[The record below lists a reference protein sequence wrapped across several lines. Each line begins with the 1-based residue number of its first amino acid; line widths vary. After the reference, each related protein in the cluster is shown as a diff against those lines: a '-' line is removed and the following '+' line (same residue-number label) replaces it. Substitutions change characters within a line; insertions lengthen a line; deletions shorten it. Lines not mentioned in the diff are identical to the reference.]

1 MDKILGWLKK
11 VWNFIKK
18 VAVAIFNFFENL
30 VNWFKSK
37 YQQVIQKRPNVK
49 AVSCKIKDIYES
61 GNYNTVD
68 LGLSKEKGYIVNTF
82 YDETTGEI
90 TEDFAEVVEYS
101 SLDEETKARFADKNM
116 LVLT

>member
-1 MDKILGWLKK
+1 MDKFLGWLKK

-18 VAVAIFNFFENL
+18 VAVTIFNFFKNL
-30 VNWFKSK
+30 VVWFKSK
-37 YQQVIQKRPNVK
+37 YQEVIQKRPNAK
-49 AVSCKIKDIYES
+49 AVAYKIKDVYES

-68 LGLSKEKGYIVNTF
+68 LGLSKEKGYVVKTF
-82 YDETTGEI
+82 FDETTGEI

-101 SLDEETKARFADKNM
+101 SLDEETKAHFTDKNM

>member
-1 MDKILGWLKK
+1 MDKFLGWLKK

-18 VAVAIFNFFENL
+18 VVVAIFNFFNNL
-30 VNWFKSK
+30 ANWFKSK
-37 YQQVIQKRPNVK
+37 YQQVIISKPK
-49 AVSCKIKDIYES
+49 AKPISYKIKNEYES

-101 SLDEETKARFADKNM
+101 SLDEETKAHFTDKNM